1 MLNQI
6 LDALKIE
13 IPQLITHIVGFLL
26 LVWVLK
32 RFAWKPVLALLD
44 ERRER
49 IKNSFAEIEEKQR
62 QADKLNADYLAKLKD
77 IDLEARRRLTEAMA
91 EGEKIATKI
100 KEDARNEAKD
110 IMLRSRVELEQDVAK
125 AKVQLKE
132 DMVAIT
138 MSATEKI
145 IHERLDSQKHRE
157 LIGRFIDDI
166 EKVK

>member
-1 MLNQI
+1 LFNQV

-13 IPQLITHIVGFLL
+13 IPQLITHIVGFLIL
-26 LVWVLK
+26 LWLLK
-32 RFAWKPVLALLD
+32 RYAWKPVLALLD

-49 IKNSFAEIEEKQR
+49 IKNSFAEIEGKQQ
-62 QADKLNADYLAKLKD
+62 QADTLNATYQAKLKD
-77 IDLEARRRLTEAMA
+77 IDHEARKRLTEAIA
-91 EGEKIATKI
+91 EGAKIAAKI
-100 KEDARNEAKD
+100 KEDARKEAKD
-110 IMLRSRVELEQDVAK
+110 IMVRSREELEQDVAK

-138 MSATEKI
+138 MSATEKL
-145 IHERLDSQKHRE
+145 IHEKLDTQKHRE